1 MGLTDT
7 LQDSGR
13 RQQFEDFVQ
22 RYDQGQPWEGIS
34 DDEAKQRHEEVAS
47 QLDDKEY
54 EQSAQEAFQQLQ
66 PEQRREVSRSLQQ
79 GETDDPAELARAT
92 TKARK
97 EQPDLL
103 NDLMGNPAL
112 KGAVAGIAA
121 QAAKRVLKR

>member
-13 RQQFEDFVQ
+13 RQEFEDFVQ

>member
-34 DDEAKQRHEEVAS
+34 DDEAKQRHQEVAS

>member
-34 DDEAKQRHEEVAS
+34 DDEAKQRHDEVAS

-54 EQSAQEAFQQLQ
+54 EQSAQEAFQKLQ